1 MYISAVTK
9 LNNYNPSTNPSESKS
24 KRQNYGNYRAR
35 QLKQGTDNTLIYH
48 CHKVKGKTNELYI

>member
-9 LNNYNPSTNPSESKS
+9 LNNYNPSTNPSPSCKIMEIL
-24 KRQNYGNYRAR
+24 NYRAR

-48 CHKVKGKTNELYI
+48 CHKVKGKNK